1 MHIVPERSVRA
12 RDMAWEW
19 MVDAGE
25 KFQVGNLVLVM
36 VNKVEASSVDQII
49 IEVDAKSPTA
59 NINKDNLRKCH
70 KQGKYTGIITEV
82 YKGTYFIRL
91 DIGVNAV
98 AHSCNMSALP
108 GKKDK
113 IGFVVTRIN
122 DNYEVAE
129 GIITRLIKREGTR
142 RGVPEFYIVIRKE
155 GKEQK
160 SFFLLDEEEQER
172 DIFCVRSFG
181 FDNQGFMEFYR
192 KIRWIVPGR
201 TRIIGTKTQEVW
213 KLRRPNIG
221 ICTATGMILGYVLPK
236 LLEMMY
242 G

>member
-1 MHIVPERSVRA
+1 MINLQGDGRENADTLNRQVRIANNMLGCDIDFIIKDLDNKSRSVVASRKDA
-12 RDMAWEW
+12 MLKKRQTFYIGEDTEKPMLYEGR

-25 KFQVGNLVLVM
+25 KFQVGDLVLVM

-129 GIITRLIKREGTR
+129 AIITRLIKRA
-142 RGVPEFYIVIRKE
+142 
-155 GKEQK
+155 
-160 SFFLLDEEEQER
+160 S
-172 DIFCVRSFG
+172 
-181 FDNQGFMEFYR
+181 
-192 KIRWIVPGR
+192 
-201 TRIIGTKTQEVW
+201 
-213 KLRRPNIG
+213 
-221 ICTATGMILGYVLPK
+221 
-236 LLEMMY
+236 
-242 G
+242 

>member
-1 MHIVPERSVRA
+1 MRGGKNILRMQADEEDVYHLMDLRERYFVLIGAGSLIEGIAAYFLFFQIRCWDLIYLCMVLALGIFLLLWQSVKISKRIMEAEVCYMELDEFSLAVCQPE
-12 RDMAWEW
+12 
-19 MVDAGE
+19 
-25 KFQVGNLVLVM
+25 KN
-36 VNKVEASSVDQII
+36 
-49 IEVDAKSPTA
+49 
-59 NINKDNLRKCH
+59 
-70 KQGKYTGIITEV
+70 GKYE
-82 YKGTYFIRL
+82 
-91 DIGVNAV
+91 
-98 AHSCNMSALP
+98 SCRIFYDEM
-108 GKKDK
+108 DK
-113 IGFVVTRIN
+113 IV
-122 DNYEVAE
+122 
-129 GIITRLIKREGTR
+129 EGTR

-172 DIFCVRSFG
+172 DVFCVRSFG

-192 KIRWIVPGR
+192 KLRWIVLGR

-221 ICTATGMILGYVLPK
+221 ICTAAGMLLGYVLPK

>member
-1 MHIVPERSVRA
+1 MP
-12 RDMAWEW
+12 
-19 MVDAGE
+19 
-25 KFQVGNLVLVM
+25 
-36 VNKVEASSVDQII
+36 
-49 IEVDAKSPTA
+49 
-59 NINKDNLRKCH
+59 LRL
-70 KQGKYTGIITEV
+70 QATEDDV
-82 YKGTYFIRL
+82 YHLMDLKEQYFIMTA
-91 DIGVNAV
+91 IC
-98 AHSCNMSALP
+98 S
-108 GKKDK
+108 
-113 IGFVVTRIN
+113 
-122 DNYEVAE
+122 VAE
-129 GIITRLIKREGTR
+129 GISAYFFIYQKRCWDLVYLCTALALAIILLLRQAVKISRRIMEAENCYMALEEDSLAVCQDKIVEGTR

-172 DIFCVRSFG
+172 DVFCVRSFG

-192 KIRWIVPGR
+192 KLRWIVPGR

-221 ICTATGMILGYVLPK
+221 ICTAAGMLLGYVLPK